1 MLEKNLGLY
10 DYEALDKVLTKV
22 GENLWLCILF
32 IVVYKEQVYVFLC
45 F

>member
-22 GENLWLCILF
+22 GENIWLCIQF
-32 IVVYKEQVYVFLC
+32 IVVYKVQVPGFLC
-45 F
+45 L